1 MSPADVAVVL
11 FFVVWLALCIASQFS
26 TDRINALKRFD
37 VLQILPIWTFFAPN
51 PGRSDYHVIG
61 RDRLRDG
68 TVTSWRD
75 VLPIPG
81 QDALSPFWNP
91 RKRRTKVV
99 VDAVATLV
107 DMVGRAKRDDRPTAS
122 LERTLLISGPY
133 LVLVNIVAHAA
144 DHHPDAAA
152 FQFAV
157 VERQGFGREEPP
169 TPLVMSPFHGLT

>member
-1 MSPADVAVVL
+1 MSPADGAVAL
-11 FFVVWLALCIASQFS
+11 FFALWLGLCVASQFS

-61 RDRLRDG
+61 RDRLHDG
-68 TVTSWRD
+68 TLTPWRD
-75 VLPIPG
+75 VLPIPR
-81 QDALSPFWNP
+81 QDAMSPFWNP

-107 DMVGRAKRDDRPTAS
+107 DMVGRAKREDRPTAT

-133 LVLVNIVAHAA
+133 LVLVNIVAHSA
-144 DHHPDAAA
+144 DHHGDAAS

-157 VERQGFGREEPP
+157 IERQGFGREGSPV
-169 TPLVMSPFHGLT
+169 PLVMSPFHGLA